1 MLVSVPDILIE
12 GTSLIIP
19 NYPFK
24 PSIACRQDRFIASDL
39 INIDVSAAPPAL
51 RVNNEL
57 VFISAKHKDDLVL
70 FAQENQIPV
79 VKRDDIWDALLEP
92 FLDTEYTDETH
103 QRIVA
108 RLATYGLTEE
118 TITSIRAE
126 VGKQMYAYNF
136 GTMLWE
142 WVHLGAFDVLC
153 AMRATYHADL
163 FADFY
168 RSVMDIALLP
178 DK

>member
-1 MLVSVPDILIE
+1 MLISIPDILIE

-19 NYPFK
+19 SYPFK
-24 PSIACRQDRFIASDL
+24 PSIACRQDRFIATDVM
-39 INIDVSAAPPAL
+39 NIDVSAAPPAI

-57 VFISAKHKDDLVL
+57 IFISAKHKDDLVL
-70 FAQENQIPV
+70 FAEANQIPIV
-79 VKRDDIWDALLEP
+79 RRDDVWDGLLEP
-92 FLDTEYTDETH
+92 FLDTEYTDVTH
-103 QRIVA
+103 QRIVSW
-108 RLATYGLTEE
+108 LATYGLTEE
-118 TITSIRAE
+118 IITSIRDE
-126 VGKQMYAYNF
+126 VGKQLYAYNF

-153 AMRATYHADL
+153 AMRSTYSAEQ

-168 RSVMDIALLP
+168 RKVMDIALLP